1 MIKKILFIITAM
13 FPSFIK
19 AEGLDGKINDW
30 FEPIAD
36 AWVNIVLYPINFSD
50 EISMPIVVLLLVF
63 GALFF
68 TIRFSFVNITQFK
81 TCFKMFVL
89 ILLIQNL

>member
-19 AEGLDGKINDW
+19 AEGLDDKINEW

-36 AWVNIVLYPINFSD
+36 AWVNIVLYPINFSN
-50 EISMPIVVLLLVF
+50 EISTFLK
-63 GALFF
+63 
-68 TIRFSFVNITQFK
+68 SFHSLKSFLCT
-81 TCFKMFVL
+81 
-89 ILLIQNL
+89 